1 MKITISGLMIT
12 ISMFIFSCTTSEQEQ
27 AAMHQKLEDSV
38 KVANENLMMQQE
50 QEQQNELEQNNKKN
64 EVLNKLQTQF
74 QNLESLYN
82 LDEEQLDI
90 LKNKLQAD
98 MEFHF
103 VNHQE
108 SKEHISN
115 DRHDIEKLKKEL
127 ENIGIQLNE
136 LKRQMGQAGS

>member
-1 MKITISGLMIT
+1 
-12 ISMFIFSCTTSEQEQ
+12 
-27 AAMHQKLEDSV
+27 MHQKLEDSV

-82 LDEEQLDI
+82 LDEEHLDI

-103 VNHQE
+103 ANQQE

-127 ENIGIQLNE
+127 DNIGIQLNE